1 MVKSGKPTP
10 DDKIEIHGDVFD
22 QVIIFFIYNLYE
34 FVRLSWLEEQQIRLM
49 KKWEQLLR

>member
-22 QVIIFFIYNLYE
+22 QVRILYITYMNP
-34 FVRLSWLEEQQIRLM
+34 LDYCDWQNNEQD
-49 KKWEQLLR
+49 